1 MSEAGNSGSGM
12 RVNITPRTWLGIAIA
27 VVVIIFILQN
37 RQPVEISL
45 LTLQVSAPLWVVLL
59 VVFLAGFVTRW
70 LVSKRRE

>member
-27 VVVIIFILQN
+27 VVAIIFILQN

-45 LTLQVSAPLWVVLL
+45 LTLQVSATLWVVLL